1 VKRLFYDVADGQRL
15 GMKMESHVD
24 VRFAAPVKLAT
35 SGAANGNLSV
45 RGGASRHRNDKGALR
60 MIFGMRVRG
69 ALLGTLIMLAVPVA
83 ASLAAMVASSP
94 AAAQTV
100 QSIVVEGNRRVE
112 LDTIRSY
119 FKPGPNGVLDQGR
132 IDDGLKALI
141 ETGLFQ
147 DVRISRPGGKIVVT
161 VVENP
166 VIGRVAFEG
175 NKKVKDDQ
183 LTAEIQ
189 SKPRGTF
196 SRPMVQSDA
205 QRIAEIYRH
214 SGRYDVRV
222 TPEII
227 EQPNNRVDLVFTI
240 VEGSKT
246 GIKSIEFIGNQAY
259 SSYRLRDIIKT
270 RESNLLSFLGGADTY
285 DPDRVEADRDL
296 IRRFYLKHGYA
307 DVQVVAALTEYDPA
321 RGGFLVTFKIEEG
334 QQYRVASVEF
344 TSSIVTLD
352 GNTLRSYS
360 HVYVGSVYNAEAL
373 EKSVEEMQIEAS
385 RRGYAFAI
393 VRPRGDRNFEAHTVS
408 IVFGIDEGPRTY
420 IERINIKG
428 NTRTRDYVIRRE
440 FDLSEGDAYNRA
452 LVDRAERRLKNL
464 DYFKN
469 VKITTEPGSSSDRV
483 VLIVDLE
490 EKSTGDFS
498 VSGGYSTTDGALGEV
513 SISERN
519 FLGRGL
525 FAKAAVTYGQYARGA
540 SLSFVDPYLL
550 DYRVAGGLDIS
561 YREQLPNSYIS
572 YGTKTMGFSPRLGFA
587 LREDLSLQVRYSLYE
602 QEITLPYY
610 LANCNNNP
618 ANGMLAFNPSPAWV
632 AANAPGTPP
641 GGTVTAGGQTATD
654 ATGLGL
660 WCYSDGEASLP
671 VRKELAS
678 GKTLTSSVGY
688 SLSYNTLDNNK
699 NPTDGL
705 LINFSQDFAG
715 VGGDVSY
722 LKTTIDGKYYAPLV
736 SDIVGL
742 IHVQSGILNRASSEL
757 RMLDQFQMGP
767 NLVRGFAPNGIG
779 PRDINPFG
787 TQDALGGTKYWG
799 ASFELQMPF
808 WFLPKE
814 VGLKGAV
821 YADAGSLWDY
831 QGPTNWAL
839 TGEVN
844 VPGCIKPTQTPVV
857 TSGTCLGLQYDDT
870 NIIRTAVGVGLIWA
884 SPFGPLRFDYAFPLT
899 KGQYDR
905 VQQFK
910 FGGGTS
916 F

>member
-1 VKRLFYDVADGQRL
+1 MNV
-15 GMKMESHVD
+15 
-24 VRFAAPVKLAT
+24 
-35 SGAANGNLSV
+35 
-45 RGGASRHRNDKGALR
+45 
-60 MIFGMRVRG
+60 GMRVRG
-69 ALLGTLIMLAVPVA
+69 GLLAALIMCATPVA
-83 ASLAAMVASSP
+83 ATLAAMVGSSP
-94 AAAQTV
+94 VAAQTV
-100 QSIVVEGNRRVE
+100 DSIVVEGNRRVE
-112 LDTIRSY
+112 VETIRSY
-119 FKPGPNGVLDQGR
+119 FKPGPGGRLDQAH

-147 DVRISRPGGKIVVT
+147 DVKINQAGGHVVVT
-161 VVENP
+161 VVESP
-166 VIGRVAFEG
+166 VIGRIAFEG
-175 NKKVKDDQ
+175 NKKVKDEQ
-183 LTAEIQ
+183 LSGEIQ
-189 SKPRGTF
+189 SKPRGTL

-214 SGRYDVRV
+214 SGRYDVTV

-240 VEGSKT
+240 TEGSKT
-246 GIKSIEFIGNQAY
+246 GVQSIEFIGNNAY
-259 SSYRLRDIIKT
+259 SSYRLKDIIKT
-270 RESNLLSFLGGADTY
+270 HESNLLSFLGGGDTY

-296 IRRFYLKHGYA
+296 IRRFYLKHGFA
-307 DVQVVAALTEYDPA
+307 DVQVVAALTEYDPQ
-321 RGGFLVTFKIEEG
+321 RKGFLVTFKIEEG
-334 QQYRVASVEF
+334 QQYRVASVNF
-344 TSSIVTLD
+344 QSSIGTLD
-352 GNTLRSYS
+352 GNTLSSFSR
-360 HVYVGSVYNAEAL
+360 VYIGSLYNAEAL

-408 IVFGIDEGPRTY
+408 ITFTIDEGPRTY
-420 IERINIKG
+420 IERINIRG

-440 FDLSEGDAYNRA
+440 FDISEGDAYNRA

-464 DYFKN
+464 DFFKS

-483 VLIVDLE
+483 ILVVDLE

-525 FAKAAVTYGQYARGA
+525 YAKAAVQYGQYARGVT
-540 SLSFVDPYLL
+540 LSMVEPYLL
-550 DYRVAGGLDIS
+550 DYRVALGLDVS

-572 YGTKTMGFSPRLGFA
+572 YGTKTLGFSPRLGIG
-587 LREDLSLQVRYSLYE
+587 LREDLSLQLRYSIYQ
-602 QEITLPYY
+602 QEVSLPSY

-618 ANGMLAFNPSPAWV
+618 SNGLLAFNPSPAFANTPAGQAQIA
-632 AANAPGTPP
+632 AANAAIPGS
-641 GGTVTAGGQTATD
+641 VVD
-654 ATGLGL
+654 ASGVGL

-671 VRKELAS
+671 IRKELAS

-688 SLSYNTLDNNK
+688 SLNYNTLDNNK

-705 LINFSQDFAG
+705 LVDFRQDFAG

-722 LKTTIDGKYYAPLV
+722 LKTMVDAKYYTPLV
-736 SDIVGL
+736 ADIVGL
-742 IHVQSGILNRASSEL
+742 IHVQGGILNKVGNNEL

-799 ASFELQMPF
+799 VSYELQMPF

-821 YADAGSLWDY
+821 YADAGGLWDY
-831 QGPTNWAL
+831 QGPTSWAA

-844 VPGCIKPTQTPVV
+844 TPGCTPPTQTPAI
-857 TSGTCLGLQYDDT
+857 SPGTCLGLQY
-870 NIIRTAVGVGLIWA
+870 NGANVVRSSVGVGLIWA
-884 SPFGPLRFDYAFPLT
+884 SPFGPLRFDYAVPLT
-899 KGQYDR
+899 KGANDR

>member
-1 VKRLFYDVADGQRL
+1 MNV
-15 GMKMESHVD
+15 
-24 VRFAAPVKLAT
+24 
-35 SGAANGNLSV
+35 
-45 RGGASRHRNDKGALR
+45 
-60 MIFGMRVRG
+60 GMRVRG
-69 ALLGTLIMLAVPVA
+69 GLLAALIMCALPVA
-83 ASLAAMVASSP
+83 ATLSAIFASSP

-100 QSIVVEGNRRVE
+100 DQIQVEGNRRVE
-112 LDTIRSY
+112 LETIRSY
-119 FKPGPNGVLDQGR
+119 FKPGAGGRLDQAA

-147 DVRISRPGGKIVVT
+147 DVKISQAGGHLLVT

-175 NKKVKDDQ
+175 NKKIKDEQ
-183 LTAEIQ
+183 LSSEIQ
-189 SKPRGTF
+189 SKPRGTL

-205 QRIAEIYRH
+205 QRIAEIYRR
-214 SGRYDVRV
+214 SGRYDVHV
-222 TPEII
+222 EPEII

-240 VEGSKT
+240 TEGPKT
-246 GIKSIEFIGNQAY
+246 GVKSIEFIGNTTY
-259 SSYRLRDIIKT
+259 SSYRLKDVIKT
-270 RESNLLSFLGGADTY
+270 HESNWLSFLGNGDTY

-296 IRRFYLKHGYA
+296 IRRYYLKHGFA
-307 DVQVVAALTEYDPA
+307 DVQVVAALTEYDPE
-321 RGGFLVTFKIEEG
+321 RKGFLVTFKIEEG
-334 QQYRVASVEF
+334 QQYRVASVNF
-344 TSSIVTLD
+344 QSSIAALD
-352 GNTLRSYS
+352 GNSLRDFS
-360 HVYVGSVYNAEAL
+360 HVNVGALYNAEAL

-385 RRGYAFAI
+385 RRGYAFAV
-393 VRPRGDRNFEAHTVS
+393 VRPRGDRNFESHTVS
-408 IVFGIDEGPRTY
+408 IVFAIDEGPRTY
-420 IERINIKG
+420 IERINVRG

-440 FDLSEGDAYNRA
+440 FDISEGDAYNRA

-464 DYFKN
+464 DLFKN

-483 VLIVDLE
+483 ILDVDLE

-525 FAKAAVTYGQYARGA
+525 FAKAAVTYGQYARGL
-540 SLSFVDPYLL
+540 SLSYVDPYLL
-550 DYRVAGGLDIS
+550 DYRVALGLDAF
-561 YREQLPNSYIS
+561 YRQQLANSYIS
-572 YGTKTMGFSPRLGFA
+572 YGTRTIGFSPRLGFA
-587 LREDLSLQVRYSLYE
+587 LREDLSLQLRYSIYQ
-602 QEITLPYY
+602 QEISLPSY

-618 ANGMLAFNPSPAWV
+618 SNGLLAFNPSPAWV
-632 AANAPGTPP
+632 NANSVAAA
-641 GGTVTAGGQTATD
+641 TALGATD
-654 ATGLGL
+654 ASGVGL

-678 GKTLTSSVGY
+678 GKTITSAIGY
-688 SLSYNTLDNNK
+688 SLDYNTLDNNK

-705 LINFSQDFAG
+705 LIDFKQDFAG
-715 VGGDVSY
+715 VGGDVTY
-722 LKTTIDGKYYAPLV
+722 LKSVMDAKYYTPLV

-742 IHVQSGILNRASSEL
+742 IHVQGGILNKVGSSEL

-779 PRDINPFG
+779 PRDINPYG
-787 TQDALGGTKYWG
+787 TMDALGGTKYWG
-799 ASFELQMPF
+799 ASYEVQMPF

-814 VGLKGAV
+814 VGLKGAI
-821 YADAGSLWDY
+821 YADAGGLYDY
-831 QGPTNWAL
+831 QGPTSWAA

-844 VPGCIKPTQTPVV
+844 VPGCVPPTTSPPTP
-857 TSGTCLGLQYDDT
+857 GTCLGLQYDKSDL
-870 NIIRTAVGVGLIWA
+870 IRTSVGVGLIWA
-884 SPFGPLRFDYAFPLT
+884 SPFGPLRFDYAVPLT
-899 KGQYDR
+899 KGKFDR